1 MDPPYSTPEHAP
13 SVHRDICY
21 VLFLGAEKR
30 TFYEMQR
37 RRFQNVQEDKAEK
50 RDTVD
55 DFLLRELTRE
65 ERTGTG

>member
-1 MDPPYSTPEHAP
+1 MYLP
-13 SVHRDICY
+13 SIVSDICC

-30 TFYEMQR
+30 TFYEMQK
-37 RRFQNVQEDKAEK
+37 RRFQNVQEDEAEK
-50 RDTVD
+50 KDTVD